1 MEKFLSLQILRAA
14 ASTLVLLG
22 HTRGLIGHHFDS
34 TPFPSLF
41 ERGDRGVD
49 LFFVLSGF
57 IMTHVHFGDIGK
69 PERYS
74 GYLYSRVTRI
84 YPFVW
89 IVSVGAVVIY
99 LAGFDPS
106 KLGKLELWPLVD
118 SVMLLPQSGD
128 ALVGVT
134 WTLKYEIFFYAI
146 FGLLILS
153 RQIGLVVL
161 IGWQAAILFL
171 ALARVPTESLWAY
184 YLRDIALEF
193 GVGCLAALV
202 VRRQARSPN
211 GSAPVWS
218 TLALL
223 IGCASFLAIM
233 QAEASAP
240 EIVAGAPRFLTY
252 GLSAGLIIVGCCLLE
267 RRGVLP
273 TPKALIFLGDASFA
287 IYLVHFAAISLALA
301 VVARLHVQHFGDAA
315 GSGLAAFGVAAG
327 LSFYILV
334 ERPIS
339 RQFGARRRRLRRYP
353 DAAMLG
359 SVELRRQNQLA
370 V

>member
-1 MEKFLSLQILRAA
+1 MEKFFSLQILRAV
-14 ASTLVLLG
+14 ASTLVLVY
-22 HTRGLIGHHFDS
+22 HTRGLIAQHFDS

-57 IMTHVHFGDIGK
+57 IMTHVHFRDIGK

-89 IVSVGAVVIY
+89 IVSIWAVVVY
-99 LAGFDPS
+99 WAGFNPS
-106 KLGKLELWPLVD
+106 KFEKLEFWPLVD

-128 ALVGVT
+128 PLVGVT

-171 ALARVPTESLWAY
+171 ALARVPTGSLWAY
-184 YLRDIALEF
+184 YFREIALEF
-193 GVGCLAALV
+193 GVGCLAALLV
-202 VRRQARSPN
+202 MRHARSPN

-223 IGCASFLAIM
+223 IGCAAFLAMM
-233 QAEASAP
+233 QAEVSAP
-240 EIVAGAPRFLTY
+240 QIFAGAPRFLTY

-273 TPKALIFLGDASFA
+273 TPKALVFLGDASFA
-287 IYLVHFAAISLALA
+287 IYLVHYGAISLALA
-301 VVARLHVQHFGDAA
+301 AVARLHVRHLGEAA
-315 GSGLAAFGVAAG
+315 SSGLAIFGVAAG
-327 LSFYILV
+327 LGFYFLA
-334 ERPIS
+334 ERPIT
-339 RQFGARRRRLRRYP
+339 RQLAARRRALRRYP
-353 DAAMLG
+353 EAAMLG
-359 SVELRRQNQLA
+359 SVELGGQNQPA
-370 V
+370 A